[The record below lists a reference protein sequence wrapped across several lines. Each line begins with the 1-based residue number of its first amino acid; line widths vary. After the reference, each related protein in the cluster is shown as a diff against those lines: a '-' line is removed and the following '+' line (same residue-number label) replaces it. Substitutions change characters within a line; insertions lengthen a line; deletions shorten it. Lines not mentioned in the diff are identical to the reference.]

1 MKGYITLTFVRKF
14 AIIDVLN
21 TQEEN
26 QYERSK
32 IPETFWKKKI

>member
-21 TQEEN
+21 TQEEK
-26 QYERSK
+26 QYEKNK
-32 IPETFWKKKI
+32 IPETWRKCKV